1 MPSRTPLEDDRW
13 RLISQHQTPSDDGAV
28 RSIIPPI
35 GTIGRTSLAVEATK
49 VFHPGD
55 LNDRV
60 GPSNVDVEY
69 RHDVAILS
77 NDVVVAEPCEIE
89 HVGNTWQWRDDSW
102 RGGPSLG
109 VRPSAFAG
117 RDVHLPGGA
126 WI

>member
-1 MPSRTPLEDDRW
+1 MTFRDPAEGRHMVP
-13 RLISQHQTPSDDGAV
+13 HQTPSDDGAV

-60 GPSNVDVEY
+60 GPSNADVEY

-89 HVGNTWQWRDDSW
+89 HVGNSWQWRDGSW

-109 VRPSAFAG
+109 GAAFCVRLTG
-117 RDVHLPGGA
+117 RAPA
-126 WI
+126 QR